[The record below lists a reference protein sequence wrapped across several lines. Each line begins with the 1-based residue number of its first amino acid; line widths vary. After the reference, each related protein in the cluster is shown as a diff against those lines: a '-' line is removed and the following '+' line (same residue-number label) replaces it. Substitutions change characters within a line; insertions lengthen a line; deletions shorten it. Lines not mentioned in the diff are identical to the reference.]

1 MSQQA
6 CADYSTDVLTKQPQ
20 IGTQEE
26 IITQY
31 DVDQA
36 WKDQIAVVDRW
47 IDSGFDDEAQDEID
61 QALAYA
67 EFLQE
72 QFEDQCKRRVYNDDG
87 TWYVIPKYAEA
98 KIKKSWYQVEVLESV
113 VNHGFWAVQ
122 VRALPIDGWQPHP
135 FTDPCDF
142 PGLQGVKA
150 HRDTGSVPLENI
162 RVNGQRLGSM
172 DRQEFSEMLKLHRK
186 WTSAEELGVK

>member
-1 MSQQA
+1 MSIQTYP
-6 CADYSTDVLTKQPQ
+6 DYSTSVLTKQPQ
-20 IGTQEE
+20 IPAREQ

-36 WKDQIAVVDRW
+36 WKDQIAAVDLW
-47 IDSGFDDEAQDEID
+47 IDSGFDDAAQDEID

-72 QFEDQCKRRVYNDDG
+72 QFEDQCKRRVYNEDG

-98 KIKKSWYQVEVLESV
+98 KIKKSLYQVEVLSSIV
-113 VNHGFWAVQ
+113 TNGFWAVQ

-142 PGLQGVKA
+142 PGLKGVKTQ
-150 HRDTGSVPLENI
+150 RDTGSVPLENI
-162 RVNGQRLGSM
+162 RVNGER
-172 DRQEFSEMLKLHRK
+172 
-186 WTSAEELGVK
+186 LGVK